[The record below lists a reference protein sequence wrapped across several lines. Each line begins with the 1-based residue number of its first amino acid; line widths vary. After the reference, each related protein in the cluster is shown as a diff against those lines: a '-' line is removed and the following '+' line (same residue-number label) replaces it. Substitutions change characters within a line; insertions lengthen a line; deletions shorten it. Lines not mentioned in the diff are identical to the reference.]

1 MKKQTL
7 LISLL
12 AGSLVFSG
20 CSAKMDKYATT
31 KAGDITAKE
40 IVETIPGN
48 ELNSAVATAT
58 IQKILLDK
66 FGDSFSDLNIE
77 KEYERL
83 AEKQGGKEKFEEAL
97 KTQGLTPE
105 QMKKSIKIK
114 AAQIQLVL
122 SEKGITESKLKEEYK
137 KDPKQSNIS
146 HILIATKTEKNPQGL
161 SDEEAKKQAE
171 DLLKKAKSG
180 EDFGELAKYHSN
192 DTTTVSKQG
201 SLGWNSET
209 NNNFVPEFKK
219 AVSELKK
226 GEISPLVK
234 TEYGYHIIKKNDE
247 KEYTFDEVKIAI
259 AEKLALAEIEKDR
272 DVLQKAFKK
281 LFEEYNVKSDNA
293 AIQEYLNKI
302 FKK

>member
-105 QMKKSIKIK
+105 QMKKNIKVK
-114 AAQIQLVL
+114 AAQIQLIL
-122 SEKGITESKLKEEYK
+122 SEKGITESQLKDEYK

-161 SDEEAKKQAE
+161 SDDEAKKQAE

-192 DTTTVSKQG
+192 DTKTVSKQG
-201 SLGWNSET
+201 NLGWNSET

-219 AVSELKK
+219 AVAELKK

-247 KEYTFDEVKIAI
+247 KESTFDEVKISI